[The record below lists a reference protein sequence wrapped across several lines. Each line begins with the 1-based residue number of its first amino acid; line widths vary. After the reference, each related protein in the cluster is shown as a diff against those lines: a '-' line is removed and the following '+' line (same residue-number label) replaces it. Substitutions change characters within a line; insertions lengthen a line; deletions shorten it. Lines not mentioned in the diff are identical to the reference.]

1 MTESTSGAAPL
12 PASAK
17 TASHNAIRSAVAE
30 TEAALS
36 KVSLSSEANNKGE
49 TSTDAENESLEEG
62 EIKED
67 AEGEAKAE
75 QQDADDADPNRQIT
89 VFSDH
94 QRFNVVH
101 PLYNGWSVSQL
112 LYAVGA
118 QSNV

>member
-36 KVSLSSEANNKGE
+36 KVSLSSDANKGE
-49 TSTDAENESLEEG
+49 SSTDAAEGESLEEG

-101 PLYNGWSVSQL
+101 PLYNGWSVSQFL
-112 LYAVGA
+112 CTLGT
-118 QSNV
+118 QI